1 MNTNSNFP
9 PTHNARFCWWNISP
23 LRKIEKKSINY
34 NRQKSFYS
42 YWQYSFTPDFV
53 LLGSPPPPPQ
63 MKMWIGSSCEDRKIS
78 LTLVLT
84 FFFQFWFL
92 LGELHV
98 AICKSVICRHL
109 QILKSIIVMQKYSS
123 ILMKTS
129 VNSVKIH
136 MHTIWDIADITYPG
150 RFTLRFMHIFQK
162 IFFSY
167 KCSLRKTCTQS
178 SY

>member
-9 PTHNARFCWWNISP
+9 PTHNALFCWRNISP
-23 LRKIEKKSINY
+23 LRKIEKKHKLQQTEIFLFLLTIF
-34 NRQKSFYS
+34 FYS
-42 YWQYSFTPDFV
+42 RFCS
-53 LLGSPPPPPQ
+53 LREGIQ
-63 MKMWIGSSCEDRKIS
+63 MKMWIGSSWQDRKIS
-78 LTLVLT
+78 LTLILT
-84 FFFQFWFL
+84 FFFFQFCFL

-98 AICKSVICRHL
+98 AICKSVICSHL

-123 ILMKTS
+123 ILMRTS
-129 VNSVKIH
+129 VNSVKI
-136 MHTIWDIADITYPG
+136 HTIWDIADITYLG

-167 KCSLRKTCTQS
+167 KCSLRKTGTQS